1 MILKCNWKC
10 KSHGAGNLSPTHP
23 SGQPSLSCPW
33 TSPCIHCSVHN
44 TIIFSL
50 SHLSPVI
57 VTGIFFSLQC
67 LTEKK
72 YYPSLCP
79 FHFSSLSLSYVFL
92 HLNSGFFTIFF
103 FFFCLCASWI
113 IRSWFITYLLQSDWE
128 VFLQFTWILFFTADL
143 LWPSQLVWI
152 QTSNCFLML
161 MHSPELTLGIIV
173 CPVTFHIWPHWNKFG
188 NN

>member
-10 KSHGAGNLSPTHP
+10 KSHGAGNLSPTHQG
-23 SGQPSLSCPW
+23 GQPSLSCPW

-50 SHLSPVI
+50 SHLSPII

-103 FFFCLCASWI
+103 FFLPLC
-113 IRSWFITYLLQSDWE
+113 
-128 VFLQFTWILFFTADL
+128 ILNYQELIYYIFTAVWLGRFSSIHLDSL
-143 LWPSQLVWI
+143 LYSRFTVTLPTCVN
-152 QTSNCFLML
+152 SN
-161 MHSPELTLGIIV
+161 I
-173 CPVTFHIWPHWNKFG
+173 
-188 NN
+188 

>member
-1 MILKCNWKC
+1 MILKCNRKC

-50 SHLSPVI
+50 SHLSPII

-103 FFFCLCASWI
+103 FFASVHPKL
-113 IRSWFITYLLQSDWE
+113 SG
-128 VFLQFTWILFFTADL
+128 ADL
-143 LWPSQLVWI
+143 LHIYCS
-152 QTSNCFLML
+152 
-161 MHSPELTLGIIV
+161 LTGKVFFNSLGSSSLQQIYCDPPNLCEFKHLIAFW
-173 CPVTFHIWPHWNKFG
+173 C
-188 NN
+188 